1 MRIKRCAI
9 LLLEPREKLEFSL
22 ESLAHGGDGLDA
34 RIELLALAPH
44 LGKEVGVTD
53 AEANLLRNL
62 VAAHWTEFDG
72 LATRFGEE
80 LIRDLLAKGLLIG
93 DDEASSDM
101 RARDDLLRDGNWQA
115 HSAVSHYFGRW
126 RGVLSGEDT
135 INASLCSMTELF
147 ERLGQPPSHV
157 LDCGPPAA
165 RIALPQTEPTAID
178 DLLARRATCR
188 NFDSSKSLD
197 SATFSHIMRRV
208 FGAQAAYEIHADNV
222 VIKRTSPSG
231 GGLHPTEAYLLVQRV
246 DGIAPGLYH
255 YHTIDHALE
264 PLSPPQDGDLTVL
277 ARLMVAAQ
285 HYYMNA
291 PVMIVLAS
299 RFPRTFWKYRN
310 HNKAYR
316 VAILD
321 VGHLSQ
327 TLYISAT
334 EFGLGAFITAAMNE
348 IDVEQAFG
356 LDPLVESPLAVVGF
370 GHRGPECETFE
381 FDPNRKVW
389 PDGVAQPE

>member
-1 MRIKRCAI
+1 MQIKRCAI

-22 ESLAHGGDGLDA
+22 KSVTGGGDGLDA
-34 RIELLALAPH
+34 HIELFALAPH
-44 LGKEVGVTD
+44 LGTEVRVTD
-53 AEANLLRNL
+53 AEANLLNS
-62 VAAHWTEFDG
+62 VFAAQWAEFDG
-72 LATRFGEE
+72 LATRFGAE
-80 LIRDLLAKGLLIG
+80 LVRGLLAKGLLIG

-101 RARDDLLRDGNWQA
+101 RARDDALRAGYWQA
-115 HSAVSHYFGRW
+115 HAAVSHYFGRW

-135 INASLCSMTELF
+135 ANASLCSMAELF
-147 ERLGQPPSHV
+147 ARLGAPPSHV
-157 LDCGPPAA
+157 LDRSPPEA
-165 RIALPQTEPTAID
+165 RIPLAPIEPTAID

-197 SATFSHIMRRV
+197 AATFSHIMRRV

-246 DGIAPGLYH
+246 EGIAPGLYH

-264 PLSPPQDGDLTVL
+264 PLPPPKDDDLNAL

-310 HNKAYR
+310 HSKAYR

-321 VGHLSQ
+321 AGHLSQ

-389 PDGVAQPE
+389 PDGVEPPQ